1 MVEPSTFA
9 KPPDLTVVA
18 DASSLYQ
25 SAVQEFSRCAVE
37 AVSARGCFSVALS
50 GGNTPRGV
58 YSLLAAQ
65 YKATLPWDK
74 ISVFFGDERHVPPDD
89 PESNYKMANEALL
102 SKVPIP
108 QQNIF
113 RVQAEL
119 PAEEAADSYDRRLR
133 EFFGLAAN
141 AWPRFDLIFLGLGDD
156 GHTAS
161 LFPGSAALQETSRL
175 VVANWVEK
183 FKSYR
188 ITFTYPVI
196 NHAAEVAFLVSGKS
210 KAQVMKEVLAPTAG
224 KAYPAQRVRPQTGRL
239 LWIMDRDAAQ
249 LLR

>member
-1 MVEPSTFA
+1 MLEPSTFA
-9 KPPDLTVVA
+9 KPPDVTVVA

-25 SAVQEFSRCAVE
+25 TAAQEFSRCAVA
-37 AVSARGCFSVALS
+37 AVNTRGRFSVALS

-58 YSLLAAQ
+58 YSLLAAEP
-65 YKATLPWDK
+65 KSRLPWEK
-74 ISVFFGDERHVPPDD
+74 IFVFFGDERHVPPDD

-113 RVQAEL
+113 RVPAEL
-119 PAEEAADSYDRRLR
+119 PADEAAVSYDRRLR
-133 EFFGLAAN
+133 DFFSLAAN
-141 AWPRFDLIFLGLGDD
+141 AWPCFDLILLGLGDD

-161 LFPGSAALQETSRL
+161 LFPGSAALQDASRL
-175 VVANWVEK
+175 VAANWVEK

-188 ITFTYPVI
+188 ITFTYPLI
-196 NHAAEVAFLVSGKS
+196 NHAAEVAFIVSGKN
-210 KAQVMKEVLAPTAG
+210 KAQVVREIMVPTPG
-224 KAYPAQRVRPQTGRL
+224 KAYPAQRVQPQTGRL
-239 LWIMDRDAAQ
+239 LWILDRDAAQ